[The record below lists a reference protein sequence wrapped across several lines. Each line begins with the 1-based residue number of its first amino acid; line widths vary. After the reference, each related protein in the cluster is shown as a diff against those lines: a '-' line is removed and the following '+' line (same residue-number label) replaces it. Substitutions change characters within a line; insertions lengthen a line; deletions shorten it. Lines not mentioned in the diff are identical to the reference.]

1 MSTTTT
7 EPMVTVSAKAVER
20 LKELRVEEGYDES
33 YGIRVEVKGGGCSG
47 LTYDL
52 GFENTEQ
59 PGDHV
64 FEDKGLQ
71 IFVGAKSLLYLIGTE
86 LDFTDG
92 LNGKGFAFNNPNASR
107 SCACGE
113 SFAV

>member
-1 MSTTTT
+1 MSTTTQ
-7 EPMVTVSAKAVER
+7 PLVTVSDKARER
-20 LKELRVEEGYDES
+20 LIGLRSEEGYDETF
-33 YGIRVEVKGGGCSG
+33 GIRVEVKGGGCSG

-52 GFENTEQ
+52 TFDDAEK

-64 FEDKGLQ
+64 VNHNDVRVY
-71 IFVGAKSLLYLIGTE
+71 VGAKSLLYLVGTE

-92 LNGKGFAFNNPNASR
+92 LNGNGFVFNNPNASR
-107 SCACGE
+107 TCACGE

>member
-1 MSTTTT
+1 MNTTTST
-7 EPMVTVSAKAVER
+7 PMISVSDKAYER
-20 LKELRVEEGYDES
+20 LLELRIEEGYDET

-52 GFENTEQ
+52 GFDNEEK

-64 FEDKGLQ
+64 VEDRELR
-71 IFVGAKSLLYLIGTE
+71 IYVGAKSLLYLVGTE